1 VGVFQRGAGLG
12 KARLEYTMSETSL
25 DLQAV
30 QDLLDQPE
38 RLLATLDTVKQLE
51 QARDQLRAERIRAA
65 QALDLSPWQDKHN
78 RWVRQANADAP
89 SRLRGRLHSNFL
101 TSELCAEYIKRAA
114 LALARLAGWEWAWRQ
129 RVAQHQSAL
138 YEQNKHVINPAYTE
152 VSACATLREA
162 SKEAWERLQQT
173 TGWTSPLMNPWT
185 VEDVQRILWTDRRRL
200 LHTCRR
206 CSPLFLAAGQSR
218 PEVIRGTKIEIETIR
233 RSRESAAP
241 APASTAQQEAAA
253 ATSQPQR
260 PESPTAAYCLL
271 PGCRV
276 RWEGAPCSIQPLLWA
291 LLAYLLSPEAVEVE
305 EETLVDEVWGHDS
318 DIMSKTVVNTVS
330 RLNLALVPINFPWT
344 WRTKASKVIRD

>member
-12 KARLEYTMSETSL
+12 NAHLEYTMSGTSL

-89 SRLRGRLHSNFL
+89 SRFRGRLHSNFL

-138 YEQNKHVINPAYTE
+138 YEQNKQVVNPAYTE
-152 VSACATLREA
+152 VSACATLCEA

-173 TGWTSPLMNPWT
+173 TGCTSPLRDPWT

-206 CSPLFLAAGQSR
+206 CSPLFSAAGKSR

-253 ATSQPQR
+253 VPPPQR

-271 PGCRV
+271 PGSYV
-276 RWEGAPCSIQPLLWA
+276 RWDGETCLSQPRLWDLLV
-291 LLAYLLSPEAVEVE
+291 YLLSLKDVEVE
-305 EETLVDEVWGHDS
+305 EQILVDAVWGHDC
-318 DIMSKTVVNTVS
+318 DITSKTVANTVS
-330 RLNLALVPINFPWT
+330 RLNSALAPINFPWT
-344 WRTKASKVIRD
+344 WRTKAGKVIRD